1 MRKRAVNLEGV
12 VDRLRLRFA
21 ALELGGLPVF
31 LQPAGRP
38 GRAARR
44 RRRAGWPSQP
54 AGGAGTQTDCGAA
67 ELRGRRAD
75 RGDGGADRAVMH
87 GPSGG

>member
-31 LQPAGRP
+31 LRSEGRRGDDDVPAGPRP
-38 GRAARR
+38 RR
-44 RRRAGWPSQP
+44 REQVPGPAPPRPRSYL
-54 AGGAGTQTDCGAA
+54 AGGRIAA
-67 ELRGRRAD
+67 MVELIGR
-75 RGDGGADRAVMH
+75 
-87 GPSGG
+87 

>member
-38 GRAARR
+38 GRAAGDDDVPAGPRS
-44 RRRAGWPSQP
+44 RRAEPVPRPTAARRSYV
-54 AGGAGTQTDCGAA
+54 AGGRIAA
-67 ELRGRRAD
+67 MVELIGR
-75 RGDGGADRAVMH
+75 
-87 GPSGG
+87 